1 MTRGLICW
9 MVSHGNPKRSSTPG
23 PKFSTSTSDVLSS
36 SVKISV
42 PCADFMLSVIL
53 RLLQLSMVKYRL
65 STFGISRSC
74 PRVISPRPGGSSLMT
89 SAPRKPSICVQDGPD
104 CTCVMSRIRTPS
116 RAFPMMNLL
125 CGLVTMATS
134 CKSLHV
140 KTNQQYIAVLD
151 SIVLALNSEFAYY
164 AALRHLHT
172 VHPRRD

>member
-1 MTRGLICW
+1 

-42 PCADFMLSVIL
+42 PCADFILSVIL

-74 PRVISPRPGGSSLMT
+74 PRVISPRPGGSSLTT

-104 CTCVMSRIRTPS
+104 CTCAISRIRTPS
-116 RAFPMMNLL
+116 KAFPMMELL
-125 CGLVTMATS
+125 CG
-134 CKSLHV
+134 HGHYG
-140 KTNQQYIAVLD
+140 YIMREPTRENESAVHHRLVLD
-151 SIVLALNSEFAYY
+151 SPCPQCGACRLPVLWPVSHW
-164 AALRHLHT
+164 RPDHCSG
-172 VHPRRD
+172 

>member
-9 MVSHGNPKRSSTPG
+9 MVSHGNPKRSRTPG

-42 PCADFMLSVIL
+42 PCVDFILSVMP
-53 RLLQLSMVKYRL
+53 RLLQLSIVKYRL
-65 STFGISRSC
+65 STFGISRNC
-74 PRVISPRPGGSSLMT
+74 PRVISPRPGGSSLTT

-116 RAFPMMNLL
+116 RAFPMINLL
-125 CGLVTMATS
+125 CGYYHS

-140 KTNQQYIAVLD
+140 ETNQQYIAVLD
-151 SIVLALNSEFAYY
+151 SIILALNAELADF
-164 AALRHLHT
+164 
-172 VHPRRD
+172 PGFGQ

>member
-9 MVSHGNPKRSSTPG
+9 MVSHGNPKRSSTQG

-65 STFGISRSC
+65 STLGISRSC

-104 CTCVMSRIRTPS
+104 CTCVISRIRTPS
-116 RAFPMMNLL
+116 RAFPIMYLL
-125 CGLVTMATS
+125 CGHVTIATAYEN
-134 CKSLHV
+134 LHV

-151 SIVLALNSEFAYY
+151 SIVLALNAELADFTSFGQ
-164 AALRHLHT
+164 
-172 VHPRRD
+172 

>member
-9 MVSHGNPKRSSTPG
+9 IVSQGNPKRSSTPG
-23 PKFSTSTSDVLSS
+23 PKFLTSTSEVLSS

-42 PCADFMLSVIL
+42 LCVDFMLSVML

-74 PRVISPRPGGSSLMT
+74 SRVMSPRPGGSSLMT

-116 RAFPMMNLL
+116 RAFPMINLL
-125 CGLVTMATS
+125 CGHCHC

-151 SIVLALNSEFAYY
+151 SIILALNAELADFSGFGQ
-164 AALRHLHT
+164 
-172 VHPRRD
+172 